1 MKPRTLGR
9 HIREGLRNLKR
20 NGWMTFASLSAVTV
34 TLLLLGVFLLLAYN
48 VQQFSEQV
56 ESQVE
61 MNVFVKDG
69 VQRADVLNL
78 ERQFKSLPGIA
89 TVTFVPKEDGIQQLK
104 DKFQENAELL
114 NGLEDDANNPLP
126 DKFVIKAQDPRQT
139 AAVAQKIEN
148 LPLVERVS
156 YGKGTVENLFTV
168 TNYVR
173 NAGAVFVIGLC
184 FTALFLISNT
194 IKITIFARRREIEI
208 MRLVGATNWFIRWP
222 FLVEGLMIGVLGALL
237 PIAALAAG
245 YHYLAN
251 DVVGVMI
258 FHFAP
263 FDPLM
268 YTVGGI
274 LLLIGG
280 LIGMIGSV
288 MSISRFLRI

>member
-1 MKPRTLGR
+1 MKLRTFTR

-48 VQQFSEQV
+48 VQEFSQQV

-61 MNVFVKDG
+61 MSVFVKDG
-69 VQRADVLNL
+69 VQRADVLQM
-78 ERQFKSLPGIA
+78 EQQMKSLPGIG
-89 TVTFVPKEDGIQQLK
+89 TVTFVPKESGIQQLK
-104 DKFQENAELL
+104 EKFQDNAELL
-114 NGLEDDANNPLP
+114 NGLEDEENNPLP
-126 DKFVIKAQDPRQT
+126 DKFVIKAEDPLQT
-139 AAVAQKIEN
+139 AAIAKKIETM
-148 LPLVERVS
+148 PLVERVN
-156 YGKGTVENLFTV
+156 YGKGTVEKMFTV
-168 TNYVR
+168 TKYVR

-222 FLVEGLMIGVLGALL
+222 FLIEGLMIGMLGSLL
-237 PIAALAAG
+237 PIVVLGVG
-245 YHYLAN
+245 YRYLAN

-258 FHFAP
+258 FHFAA